1 MFGLDDWIAELAQGE
16 GLALVLLVA
25 LLLGLRH
32 ASDPDHLAAVSTLIA
47 SDPEDGTRRA
57 GRLGLSWGAGH
68 ALTLAAF
75 GLPIVLLQAYLPDT
89 AQRAAEALVG
99 LMIMFLAVRLLL
111 RWRSGHFHAHTHTH
125 GDLEHRH
132 LHPHRA
138 RGHEHAHEPEAQLG
152 RSPWQAFGIGL
163 VHGTG
168 GSAGVGV
175 LLLAT
180 IPDQTEAV
188 AALIVL
194 AAGTAL
200 SMALAVVR
208 LRLRDHARPGH
219 PADAR
224 LRARHGPHGAR
235 FRELV
240 HARRARGGA
249 IPAVSSPA
257 RPDADT
263 VLAEPVFG
271 GGRSKP
277 FAEMTADEVRASAEE
292 LKAVTGWGPT
302 AKVGAWRWRGPS
314 SAA

>member
-47 SDPEDGTRRA
+47 SDPENGTRRA
-57 GRLGLSWGAGH
+57 GRLGLAWGAGH

-111 RWRSGHFHAHTHTH
+111 RWRSGHFHTHTHTH

-138 RGHEHAHEPEAQLG
+138 RGHEHAHEPEARLG
-152 RSPWQAFGIGL
+152 RSPWQAFAIGL

-175 LLLAT
+175 LLIAT
-180 IPDQTEAV
+180 IPNQGEAV
-188 AALIVL
+188 AALVVL

-200 SMALAVVR
+200 SMASLSSGFGFVITRGPVLRRMLAF
-208 LRLRDHARPGH
+208 A
-219 PADAR
+219 PAMG
-224 LRARHGPHGAR
+224 L
-235 FRELV
+235 L
-240 HARRARGGA
+240 
-249 IPAVSSPA
+249 
-257 RPDADT
+257 T
-263 VLAEPVFG
+263 LAFG
-271 GGRSKP
+271 GWYTLG
-277 FAEMTADEVRASAEE
+277 A
-292 LKAVTGWGPT
+292 LGAVPYLL
-302 AKVGAWRWRGPS
+302 
-314 SAA
+314 